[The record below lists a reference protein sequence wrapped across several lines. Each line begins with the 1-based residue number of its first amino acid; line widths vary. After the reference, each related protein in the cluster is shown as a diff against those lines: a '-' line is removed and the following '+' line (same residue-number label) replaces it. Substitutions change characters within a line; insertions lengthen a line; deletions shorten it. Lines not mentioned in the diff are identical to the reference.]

1 MAQVGNAYAC
11 RSEKEKGH
19 RLGWLSNPFLLL
31 GIVAEILI
39 IIVLVYFQP
48 LASLFQH
55 VPLPPIFWA
64 GLALYALIIYSLDRL
79 RKEVVWRLERAREAR
94 QGEKSA

>member
-31 GIVAEILI
+31 GIAAEILI
-39 IIVLVYFQP
+39 IIVLIYFPP
-48 LASLFQH
+48 LARLFQH